1 MELEGLD
8 DQDLLELAN
17 HEGRILVTH
26 NVKDFPDILRN
37 WAESGR
43 HHAGCVII
51 VGIAL
56 HEFGELLAATETAL
70 AQKRAQGSWVNRSA
84 FASRS

>member
-1 MELEGLD
+1 M
-8 DQDLLELAN
+8 
-17 HEGRILVTH
+17 VTH

-43 HHAGCVII
+43 DHAGCVII

-56 HEFGELLAATETAL
+56 NEFRELLAAIEEAL
-70 AQKRAQGSWVNRSA
+70 VQEVEQGSWVNRSA

>member
-8 DQDLLELAN
+8 DQDLLELAY
-17 HEGRILVTH
+17 HGRRILVTH

-56 HEFGELLAATETAL
+56 NEFGELLAATEKAL
-70 AQKRAQGSWVNRSA
+70 AQEPEQGSWLNRSA

>member
-1 MELEGLD
+1 M
-8 DQDLLELAN
+8 
-17 HEGRILVTH
+17 VTH

-43 HHAGCVII
+43 LHAGCVII

-56 HEFGELLAATETAL
+56 NEFGELLAATEDAL
-70 AQKRAQGSWVNRSA
+70 AQEPEQGSWVNRSA